1 VAEVSAVR
9 VALVYPDLL
18 GTYGDSGNAVILSE
32 RLRWRGHD
40 TEVITVT
47 AGGLLPDSC
56 DIYVLG
62 GGEDLPQVL
71 AASQL
76 GAGRPLHRAVG
87 QGAAILAVCAG
98 LQILGSS
105 FAGTDGIE
113 HQGLGLLDCYTRLGR
128 RRAVG
133 ELVVEPAADLELPTL
148 TGYENHGGVTVLGPD
163 ARPIGTVKT
172 GVGNGDGTDGVIA
185 GRIWATYMHGPVLAR
200 NPLVAD
206 RILACVVG
214 SLAPLDDHESE
225 ALRAERLR
233 AAQLPSR
240 HRLAP
245 HRLALA
251 WRRRASL
258 I

>member
-1 VAEVSAVR
+1 MADVSAIRIAV
-9 VALVYPDLL
+9 VYPDLL

-40 TEVITVT
+40 TDVVT
-47 AGGLLPDSC
+47 IVAGGRVPDSC

-76 GAGRPLHRAVG
+76 DSGRALNRAVG
-87 QGAAILAVCAG
+87 RGAAVLAVCAG

-113 HQGLGLLDCYTRLGR
+113 HQGLGLLDCRTRLGR
-128 RRAVG
+128 RRSVG

-148 TGYENHGGVTVLGPD
+148 SGYENHGGVTRLGPD
-163 ARPIGTVKT
+163 ARPT
-172 GVGNGDGTDGVIA
+172 GRVLTGAGNGDGTDGLVA

-206 RILACVVG
+206 RVLASVVG
-214 SLAPLDDHESE
+214 PLAPLDDHESD

-233 AAQLPSR
+233 AAQPHGR
-240 HRLAP
+240 HRLSSW
-245 HRLALA
+245 RLALA
-251 WRRRASL
+251 WKRRAS
-258 I
+258 